1 MVVSHIS
8 DPMMIREKILNV
20 SILKGRVMI
29 LRIGFMKNSKTPNMS
44 PAKRTV
50 SSRPSETTPEM
61 K

>member
-1 MVVSHIS
+1 
-8 DPMMIREKILNV
+8 MMIREKILNV